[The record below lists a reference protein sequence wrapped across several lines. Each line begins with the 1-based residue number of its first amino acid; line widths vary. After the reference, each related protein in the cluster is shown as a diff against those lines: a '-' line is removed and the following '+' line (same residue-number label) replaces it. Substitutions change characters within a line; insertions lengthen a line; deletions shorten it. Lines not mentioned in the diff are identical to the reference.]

1 MRAALVAL
9 LMLVAAPPAAARD
22 VDGVQVPDQL
32 SVTGEKKPLTLN
44 LNGAGLRKKYMLK
57 VYVGALYTVQP
68 VTKADQVLDATTPRV
83 MRLHFVRE
91 VSAAK
96 QADGWKDGLADN
108 HSKFEMK
115 AFQTRLTQ
123 FNAMMLD
130 VKENDV
136 LRIDFLPKGVT
147 RVTINDKPRG
157 SVEGGD
163 FQRALLRIWL
173 GAKPADSD
181 LKQALLAGKK

>member
-44 LNGAGLRKKYMLK
+44 GAGFRKKYMLK

-68 VTKADQVLDATTPRV
+68 ITRAEQILDATTPRV

-96 QADGWKDGLADN
+96 QADGWRDGLADN

-181 LKQALLAGKK
+181 LKKALLAGKK